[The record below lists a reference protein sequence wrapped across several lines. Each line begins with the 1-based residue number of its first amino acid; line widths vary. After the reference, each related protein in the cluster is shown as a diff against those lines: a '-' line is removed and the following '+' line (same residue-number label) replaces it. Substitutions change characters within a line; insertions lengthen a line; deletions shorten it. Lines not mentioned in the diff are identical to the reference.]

1 MKSGTKT
8 KILAAFILAA
18 TATTALAQHQGSHFC
33 SIDTVKI
40 KKNHLRTALVTQGI
54 NLGLWTYD
62 RHISGS
68 EFAKINIKTVRS
80 NMETG
85 FVWDSDR
92 LATNHLG
99 HPLNGGFYHTAARAN
114 GLTYWEALP
123 YSIAGSLVWEVF
135 AEKEPPGLNDFIATP
150 LAGAAFGEVSHRISG
165 LILDNSATGAGRV
178 GRELAAFVVNPI
190 GSVNRLFTGQSWKV
204 REEQTI
210 PIPVS
215 MEVSSGLRYV
225 ADGGVLS
232 GGGTTPYLRFGME
245 YGYRADAAWDAP
257 FDYFRLGFTM
267 NPMGDNVSQPLFG
280 RVDITGRIWGSDI
293 DTGSQSTD
301 ALWGIFQQY
310 DYYHYRPG
318 KEGGANSLFN
328 FSETVAAGVGLVL
341 EHRGSKAALTQ
352 DLFADLIVLG
362 AVQNKNLFI
371 IERHYNMG
379 SGLAV
384 KSRTSLRLLD
394 RISLSLDMKVF
405 YLNTWKDKD
414 YRLLEEDTHPL
425 YYNTPGD
432 KSRSL
437 AYVLEP
443 SVRIDITRHWGVYA
457 SAARLALDS
466 IFTHFPT
473 DKARTT
479 DILLGL
485 CYNL

>member
-1 MKSGTKT
+1 MKSYTKI
-8 KILAAFILAA
+8 KILAALILAA
-18 TATTALAQHQGSHFC
+18 SATTAPAQSQDSYFGR
-33 SIDTVKI
+33 IDTVKV
-40 KKNHLRTALVTQGI
+40 KKHHLRTALVTQGI

-68 EFAKINIKTVRS
+68 EFAKINIKTVKS
-80 NMETG
+80 NIETG

-114 GLTYWEALP
+114 GLNYWESLP

-165 LILDNSATGAGRV
+165 LILDNSATGTGRI

-190 GSVNRLFTGQSWKV
+190 GSVNRLFTGQAWKV

-210 PIPVS
+210 PVPVM
-215 MEVSSGLRYV
+215 MEVSSGMRYV
-225 ADGGVLS
+225 ADGGFIS
-232 GGGTTPYLRFGME
+232 GGGTTPYVRFGME
-245 YGYRADAAWDAP
+245 YGYRTDAAWNSP
-257 FDYFRLGFTM
+257 FDHFRMDVIM
-267 NPMGDNVSQPLFG
+267 NPMGDNVSQPIFG
-280 RVDITGRIWGSDI
+280 RVGITGRIWGSDI
-293 DTGSQSTD
+293 DTGSADTD

-310 DYYHYRPG
+310 DFYHYRSG
-318 KEGGANSLFN
+318 KKGGTNSLFN
-328 FSETVAAGVGLVL
+328 FSETVAAGLGIVL
-341 EHRGSKAALTQ
+341 EHRGKNASLSQ

-362 AVQNKNLFI
+362 AAQNKNLFI

-379 SGLAV
+379 SGAAV
-384 KSRTSLRLLD
+384 KSRTQLKLFN
-394 RISLSLDMKVF
+394 RISLALDMKVF
-405 YLNTWKDKD
+405 YLNTWRNKD
-414 YRLLEEDTHPL
+414 YRLLPEDVHPL
-425 YYNTPGD
+425 YYDTPGD
-432 KSRSL
+432 KGHSL

-443 SVRIDITRHWGVYA
+443 SIRIDITRHWGVYA
-457 SAARLALDS
+457 SAARLGLDS
-466 IFTHFPT
+466 SYKNFPA

-479 DILLGL
+479 DILFGL